1 MQFYRSLETSEVFIY
16 RHPNTSFGNFVSLY
30 TSSSGVEVV
39 FSLPATHSREHPTRT
54 HLLIAPFFCEVETF
68 SKRGSALEAT
78 KNIAT
83 QATCYATRVL

>member
-39 FSLPATHSREHPTRT
+39 FSLSATHSREHPTRT
-54 HLLIAPFFCEVETF
+54 HLLIAPFFCEVE
-68 SKRGSALEAT
+68 RGSALEAT